1 MPDMPRGLNT
11 EAAILWRK
19 ITSQFDISDAGG
31 LAILQT
37 ACEALTSLRKMEAI
51 VKDEGLS
58 HKDRFNQQKAH
69 PLLAMIRD
77 TRAQYL
83 AALKMLNLDLEPLSN
98 RRR

>member
-1 MPDMPRGLNT
+1 MADTPRGLNT

-37 ACEALTSLRKMEAI
+37 ACEALTSMRKMEKI
-51 VKDEGLS
+51 VSDEGIS
-58 HKDRFNQQKAH
+58 SKDRFGQIKAH

-77 TRAQYL
+77 CRSQYL
-83 AALKMLNLDLEPLSN
+83 AALKQLNLDLEPLSK
-98 RRR
+98 RR